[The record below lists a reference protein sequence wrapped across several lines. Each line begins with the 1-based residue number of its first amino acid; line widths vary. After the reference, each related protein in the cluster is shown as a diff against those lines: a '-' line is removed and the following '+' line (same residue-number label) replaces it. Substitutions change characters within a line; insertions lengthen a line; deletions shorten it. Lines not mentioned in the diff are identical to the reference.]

1 MVAGSE
7 ASDLVCA
14 QHEPHSGQYQYQYQA
29 TAMNKAT
36 LAVAD
41 MEHDPST

>member
-1 MVAGSE
+1 VAGSE

-14 QHEPHSGQYQYQYQA
+14 YGMSHTCSGQYQYQA
-29 TAMNKAT
+29 IAMNKAT

-41 MEHDPST
+41 MEHDQST